1 VVVGAAFFLAA
12 FLFGD
17 FFLFEL
23 LELDLALPF
32 FLGLILLF
40 FGAACVL

>member
-1 VVVGAAFFLAA
+1 VGAAFFLAA
-12 FLFGD
+12 FFFGD

-32 FLGLILLF
+32 FFGLILLF
-40 FGAACVL
+40 LGAAACV